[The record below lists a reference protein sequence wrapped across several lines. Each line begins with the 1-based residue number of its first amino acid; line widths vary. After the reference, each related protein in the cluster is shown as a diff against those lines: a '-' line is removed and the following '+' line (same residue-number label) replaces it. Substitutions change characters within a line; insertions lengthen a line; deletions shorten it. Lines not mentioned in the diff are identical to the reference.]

1 MKRLVSLTLIA
12 ALIAL
17 VAGCS
22 VPVRTQ
28 YANARTAY
36 NTTLQI
42 AQDAYEAGLLSDDDV
57 LSIQPWQQA
66 TGAALNRMGVAIA
79 NGDDDTAA
87 IYLDAVLTAMVK
99 FREAVRAG
107 RAEIQPDTPAQ
118 PEDL

>member
-1 MKRLVSLTLIA
+1 MKRLVILTLIA

-22 VPVRTQ
+22 VPRRAQ
-28 YANARTAY
+28 YANVRTIY
-36 NTTLQI
+36 NATLQL
-42 AQDAYEAGLLSDDDV
+42 AQDAFEAGLLSDDDI
-57 LSIQPWQQA
+57 LRIQPWQQA
-66 TGAALNRMGVAIA
+66 TGAALNRMGVAVA

-87 IYLDAVLTAMVK
+87 IYLDAALTALFK